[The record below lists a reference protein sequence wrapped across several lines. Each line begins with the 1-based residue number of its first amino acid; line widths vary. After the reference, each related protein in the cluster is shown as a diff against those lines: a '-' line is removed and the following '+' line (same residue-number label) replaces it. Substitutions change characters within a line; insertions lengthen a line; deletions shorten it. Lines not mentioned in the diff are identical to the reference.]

1 MTFRA
6 TPKFADLHSLSEDD
20 RIDAIGRRAAL
31 GFVVGVVLERDEPE
45 KIERYIRKV
54 TDRFPSVTMLKRI
67 EGPTPLVITLQFAKR
82 TDLDS

>member
-1 MTFRA
+1 MTQYRDIHGL
-6 TPKFADLHSLSEDD
+6 PEDE
-20 RIDAIGRRAAL
+20 RIEAIGSRAAR